1 MEFVLEELSTAVNYG
16 GKLHGQRTESR
27 DCGGVESDEQQPS
40 CESAVRDAR
49 PLTSRVIL
57 TTRNRMADLTDST
70 KAFDLL

>member
-49 PLTSRVIL
+49 PLTSRGHPHDEESDGRSHRL
-57 TTRNRMADLTDST
+57 NKGL
-70 KAFDLL
+70 